1 MIPATAF
8 TSDYVQIFIYIIIQ
22 KVNPESHQDNVNLN
36 ILQAEIDVSE
46 EQAQQSQNAMLLRLS
61 TRERGNLT
69 LGYNVVFLKKIKE
82 NNGLVEDD
90 LINFL

>member
-61 TRERGNLT
+61 TRGNLT